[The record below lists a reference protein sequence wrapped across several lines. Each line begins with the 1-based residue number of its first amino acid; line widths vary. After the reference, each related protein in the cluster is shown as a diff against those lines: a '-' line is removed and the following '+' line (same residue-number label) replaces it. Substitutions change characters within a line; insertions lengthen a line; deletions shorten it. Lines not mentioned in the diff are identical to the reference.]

1 LDELSMKIL
10 VPVLFFVLGASLH
23 AQQIPEQLWGTW
35 TVTRTLPA
43 HTISCW
49 GEKEARAL
57 IGTRIE
63 YSADLFRWKSEQVIN
78 PKVEV
83 RVFTAQQYH
92 DTYSSPS
99 SNGSQVSFAQLGI
112 HAQQIEEV
120 DIKHPAADVTGGTIE
135 IPGDT
140 VLLKGKSSIILSVC
154 NLYFEAHRTADSPGA

>member
-1 LDELSMKIL
+1 MKKWFPL
-10 VPVLFFVLGASLH
+10 LLLGFVTTLH
-23 AQQIPEQLWGTW
+23 AQQIPQQLWGTW
-35 TVTRTLPA
+35 LVTRTLPA
-43 HTISCW
+43 NTISCW

-63 YSADLFRWKSEQVIN
+63 YSADLFRWKSEQVNN

-112 HAQQIEEV
+112 HARQIEEV
-120 DIKHPAADVTGGTIE
+120 DIKHPAADITGGTIE

-154 NLYFEAHRTADSPGA
+154 NLHFEARKTADGPGA